1 MSKPQWDFYVF
12 DWDGTIRDT
21 IAIIVQ
27 SIEGACREVNLPLP
41 TPEQSRSIIGMGL
54 QEAMAHICPQL
65 PENQWLPFIEAYK
78 KNYFARDS
86 SAPLCPGMKE
96 LLTGMHKAGLR
107 LAVATGKSRLGLNR
121 GLALTGLGP
130 LFEATIT
137 ADETFS
143 KPNPAMLE
151 VLAKDAG
158 VDFSRMVMIGD
169 SIHDLQ
175 MANNAK
181 VAGIGVTWGA
191 GSRADL
197 EGCAPRALVSSAAE
211 LAAALGVSDV
221 VGELPTESAGA
232 LPQE

>member
-1 MSKPQWDFYVF
+1 MSTPHWDFYVF

-27 SIEGACREVNLPLP
+27 SIEGACRELNLPMP

-54 QEAMAHICPQL
+54 QEAMASICPQL
-65 PENQWLPFIEAYK
+65 PEKQWIPFIEAYK
-78 KNYFARDS
+78 KNYFARDA
-86 SAPLCPGMKE
+86 SAPLCFGMKE
-96 LLTGMHKAGLR
+96 LLTGMKEAGLR
-107 LAVATGKSRLGLNR
+107 LAVATGKSRLGLTR
-121 GLALTGLGP
+121 GLKLTGLAP

-169 SIHDLQ
+169 SVHDLQ

-181 VAGIGVTWGA
+181 VTGIGVTWGA
-191 GSRADL
+191 GSSKDL
-197 EGCAPRALVSSAAE
+197 SACKPLALVNSVGE
-211 LAAALGVSDV
+211 LADALGVSALV
-221 VGELPTESAGA
+221 SLPEMPPVEEILS
-232 LPQE
+232 